1 MKEITKISFLAPR
14 HLPSAIDGIEFMYPY
29 ELRKIIKEE
38 LKIDVEAAELRY
50 VKASI
55 SGSMAIT
62 LGFQIWRP
70 ETEYDDLKKLLFQ
83 YVLAHIKE
91 KIKDGTLQEMEH
103 VVILHSNHPP
113 KRIYDV
119 TKIPN
124 VSGYEEEIEMEEP
137 AKPIAAQLTENLLA
151 DDIIQHRDNI
161 NAVFYNKYSEKL
173 IDLEQER
180 NLLDFFKH
188 AMSKEDFAYR
198 IASLGSLVGKLNK
211 VVLLR
216 ILEIPDTPD
225 GTISLLEKYIRKLN
239 GDIDK
244 IIIPLKHINRLRQAY
259 PIHTDKATGV
269 IEAHKFFKLE
279 YPLTKYDES
288 WKILLKAYLN
298 SLKSLFELLK
308 EKILE

>member
-62 LGFQIWRP
+62 WGFQIWRP

-124 VSGYEEEIEMEEP
+124 VS
-137 AKPIAAQLTENLLA
+137 
-151 DDIIQHRDNI
+151 
-161 NAVFYNKYSEKL
+161 
-173 IDLEQER
+173 
-180 NLLDFFKH
+180 
-188 AMSKEDFAYR
+188 
-198 IASLGSLVGKLNK
+198 
-211 VVLLR
+211 
-216 ILEIPDTPD
+216 
-225 GTISLLEKYIRKLN
+225 
-239 GDIDK
+239 
-244 IIIPLKHINRLRQAY
+244 
-259 PIHTDKATGV
+259 
-269 IEAHKFFKLE
+269 
-279 YPLTKYDES
+279 
-288 WKILLKAYLN
+288 
-298 SLKSLFELLK
+298 
-308 EKILE
+308 